1 MKITK
6 DEHVFKSQRN
16 RRQTRIN
23 NRLADQLMIER
34 MLGYKS
40 PSVWNWVKSEGG
52 EEQ

>member
-6 DEHVFKSQRN
+6 DDQTFKSQRN
-16 RRQTRIN
+16 RRQTRIK

-40 PSVWNWVKSEGG
+40 PSVWNWVKSGDG
-52 EEQ
+52 EVQ